1 MANFDPIVGR
11 YVYITYAGKEYRVY
25 YEENGQGIPLVC
37 LHTAGTDGREYRHQ
51 LCDPDITKNFRVIAL
66 DLPRHGKSIPHQDFY
81 KEEDEY
87 KLTSKFYSEFVM
99 AFCDA
104 LELHKPVIM
113 GSSMGGN
120 ICMPIALNF
129 ENDVAALIAIEAC
142 DYSPGWWID
151 PLHHPH
157 IHGGEVC
164 ATAVFGLM
172 APQSPDEYR
181 WETWWYY
188 AQGGPGVFKGD
199 LYFYSHDHDFRDLCR
214 KISGKVPMYLMTGVY
229 DFACTPEMTEATGAK
244 IRNSETIIMQDIG
257 HFPMCEN
264 PEVFKKYLM
273 PVLARIVDAER
284 DRRPTQ
290 QATPTGRVEYNFS
303 TRDDNFP
310 RKPSNRW

>member
-1 MANFDPIVGR
+1 MANHDPIVGR
-11 YVYITYAGKEYRVY
+11 YVYVTYAGKEYRVY

-81 KEEDEY
+81 KEEEEY

-104 LELHKPVIM
+104 LDLHKPVIM

-120 ICMPIALNF
+120 ICLPIALNF
-129 ENDVAALIAIEAC
+129 ENDVSALIAIEAC
-142 DYSPGWWID
+142 DHSPGWWID

-172 APQSPDEYR
+172 APQSPEEYR

-199 LYFYSHDHDFRDLCR
+199 LHFYSHDHDFRDLCR
-214 KISGKVPMYLMTGVY
+214 KISGKVPMYL
-229 DFACTPEMTEATGAK
+229 FC
-244 IRNSETIIMQDIG
+244 S
-257 HFPMCEN
+257 
-264 PEVFKKYLM
+264 
-273 PVLARIVDAER
+273 
-284 DRRPTQ
+284 
-290 QATPTGRVEYNFS
+290 
-303 TRDDNFP
+303 
-310 RKPSNRW
+310 SNRGLCQKHSKNFLVNYILLSLS